1 MKKVAHNE
9 HDVAC
14 MHECGPNQF
23 KWPNRTESCWY
34 ENVICTTKGPTPVNN
49 RVVFQHFD
57 DDFEHFKNLS

>member
-1 MKKVAHNE
+1 
-9 HDVAC
+9 

-34 ENVICTTKGPTPVNN
+34 ENVICTTKGSTPVNN